1 MPIPVPM
8 AFHSFGNGSVRSLM
22 TMRCM
27 GLKGVVLHSAEEG
40 DKALASG
47 YLDGRGHVDA
57 YSGVST
63 PSPYLRPKVFT
74 ANTSGLDLGLSAE
87 HLDGPKMHHGWAY
100 PIAEVLPARSHRPS
114 DRTGP
119 STRCWS
125 GGRETRKWHHS

>member
-87 HLDGPKMHHGWAY
+87 HLDGPKMHHKWVCSSFCVRVVSGW
-100 PIAEVLPARSHRPS
+100 VLHRSDVGDLRP
-114 DRTGP
+114 DP
-119 STRCWS
+119 VV
-125 GGRETRKWHHS
+125 